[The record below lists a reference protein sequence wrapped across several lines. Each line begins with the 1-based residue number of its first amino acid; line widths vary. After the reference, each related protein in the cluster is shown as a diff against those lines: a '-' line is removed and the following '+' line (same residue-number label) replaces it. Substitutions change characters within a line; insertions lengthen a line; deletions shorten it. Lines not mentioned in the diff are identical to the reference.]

1 MTLDEQVIALRT
13 TVRQLLGHVKELQKR
28 VEALEQAPE
37 WVRIGHTGCSWD
49 WQCPLCKQTQRDG
62 HADDCIRGESTDFL
76 TGSIDGLDGELRVR
90 FLTPQEH
97 AWAKL
102 QRAGEAT
109 RTAEPEWGDGR
120 A

>member
-1 MTLDEQVIALRT
+1 MTLNEQVVILRR
-13 TVRQLLGHVKELQKR
+13 TVRQLLGHVKELQER
-28 VEALEQAPE
+28 MDALEGQSADAQANE
-37 WVRIGHTGCSWD
+37 
-49 WQCPLCKQTQRDG
+49 
-62 HADDCIRGESTDFL
+62 L

-102 QRAGEAT
+102 QRAGKAT
-109 RTAEPEWGDGR
+109 RTPEPEWGDRR

>member
-1 MTLDEQVIALRT
+1 MTLNEQVVILRR
-13 TVRQLLGHVKELQKR
+13 TVRQLLGHVKELQER
-28 VEALEQAPE
+28 MDALEGQSADAQANE
-37 WVRIGHTGCSWD
+37 
-49 WQCPLCKQTQRDG
+49 
-62 HADDCIRGESTDFL
+62 L

-109 RTAEPEWGDGR
+109 RTPEPAWGDRG